1 MKPIKTVTKPKK
13 TSQSDGKSS
22 KMMTFKEA
30 LQAAKQIKAPKT
42 GKEKQTFPT
51 MGTRG

>member
-1 MKPIKTVTKPKK
+1 MKPIKSITKPKK
-13 TSQSDGKSS
+13 
-22 KMMTFKEA
+22 TFKEA